1 MTPLAFVLGLPV
13 VVGLQTA
20 SEFSRSIDRHGHATA
35 SSHSA
40 QEIGLVVLGVIVLV
54 LTTVYTVRYFV
65 RPGETGANH
74 IKRRI
79 LDDDRLEPR

>member
-1 MTPLAFVLGLPV
+1 MIALALVLRLPLI
-13 VVGLQTA
+13 VGLQTA
-20 SEFSRSIDRHGHATA
+20 SEFSQSMHRHAVA

-40 QEIGLVVLGVIVLV
+40 QEIVLV
-54 LTTVYTVRYFV
+54 ALGTIVVAVTTGYTLRYFV